1 MRAKWLILLL
11 GMAGCATKQ
20 PVYTSP
26 GQEARIVQKQVEL
39 YRNKPAIWP
48 AKGRVVAVEDKLVF
62 IPTPHFGGI
71 YIHGRDS
78 TFIPLHE
85 VVRLEEKRW
94 LLVFPFKL
102 KVITQDGP
110 GYTFVS
116 VRRDRLAREIRRLKR
131 GE

>member
-1 MRAKWLILLL
+1 M
-11 GMAGCATKQ
+11 
-20 PVYTSP
+20 
-26 GQEARIVQKQVEL
+26 
-39 YRNKPAIWP
+39 
-48 AKGRVVAVEDKLVF
+48 VF
-62 IPTPHFGGI
+62 IPTAYFGGI

-78 TFIPLHE
+78 TSIPLHE

-116 VRRDRLAREIRRLKR
+116 VRRDRLAMEIRRLKR